1 MHTFRLAGSA
11 SSDQH
16 ESVEAPSPASAARSW
31 SGVAVIYIGK
41 TADMG
46 GHTLVIGQEC
56 PACDYGRITLRRGV
70 VQCSICQQQFGPF
83 QRFLDAGGRDA
94 GCRLATCST
103 QQAGDP
109 AT

>member
-1 MHTFRLAGSA
+1 MHTFRLVGSD

-16 ESVEAPSPASAARSW
+16 ESMEAPSPASAARSW

-41 TADMG
+41 TADVG
-46 GHTLVIGQEC
+46 GRTLVIGQEC
-56 PACDYGRITLRRGV
+56 PVCDYGRITLRRGV

-83 QRFLDAGGRDA
+83 QRFLDAGVRDA
-94 GCRLATCST
+94 GCRLAPQPSQQPST
-103 QQAGDP
+103 S